1 MKHRLF
7 ANSAA
12 VAALGLALLAGCS
25 GHGSGTP
32 VLPGVD
38 MSQIKPV
45 SVSPASIKVAPMTT
59 ASGGPM
65 ASVKPD
71 LALNALGYTQIP
83 GAATQ
88 AVASPDGT
96 LWVLS
101 TQPAGP
107 DKYIYHYVKGVWTN
121 VPGQATQMA
130 AAPDGSLYVINSA
143 GGTYHYTYGHA
154 SPGWTAL
161 GGGAQAIAVGYTGGN
176 TAANPTSI
184 ETYVI
189 SNAGAGADRGI
200 WQNKAG
206 VWTQLSGQGSSLASS
221 SDFGSYLTPNGTV
234 SPGGIYVLNAAG
246 GIYYANITGSTASYV
261 NIPGAASALAPTT
274 GGGLFAL
281 SAPASPSG
289 TALYYYNYATNTWIA
304 PGGTGVSVSSDGAR
318 LYVVNSAGA
327 IYTAPVT
334 PVAQS
339 TPNAILPNKDFISTN
354 TGNPHYWGASAPAN
368 AFGFPVQ
375 SGYSGDGRTVAIII
389 DAVPNQSDMTQYLN
403 FFQINRTGQIS
414 FRPVDGGGPIDDAS
428 GGEATL
434 DAETIAGTAPG
445 ANVIVYDI
453 PDLSN
458 AHIVDAY
465 NAVLSDGRAQILN
478 LSFGGCEYTGSVTV
492 EHPIFNSMNAA
503 GIAVSVASG
512 DTGNACYFNG
522 TSFPYGAQ
530 SPASD
535 PNVIAVGGT
544 NTDSANATILT
555 NAIWNDCATATQG
568 QNCMSGG
575 GVSTLFATPSYQ
587 TGLAGAS
594 QTGRNV
600 PDIALPGNNA
610 IVRLANAYYLIGGTS
625 WSAPLN
631 AGMLAG
637 IYQYCNTLAIP
648 NATKMYYNTFAASG
662 YASFSDVTVGND
674 SYFLLAPSY
683 SAAPGFDNVG
693 GIGQPNG
700 MAIATHIC
708 PGHVLSPLAG
718 GARAAAT
725 VARMPAEARLYDNL
739 HDLRNLPG
747 LDDLGVRSPGAPT
760 RVGILLRATP
770 TLHADEATLVATL
783 QAAGFTVVQRFPN
796 AMLVDVE
803 APAST
808 VARYF
813 ATSFHD
819 YAQGRFGTRFANTT
833 ALTIPAAI
841 APYVQGIVSD
851 SLVTASH
858 GPLHLKPVF

>member
-1 MKHRLF
+1 MKPASIF
-7 ANSAA
+7 NSSAA
-12 VAALGLALLAGCS
+12 ALICAVALAACG
-25 GHGSGTP
+25 GHGGGSNPLPNAGPQMSTP
-32 VLPGVD
+32 
-38 MSQIKPV
+38 K
-45 SVSPASIKVAPMTT
+45 SVSPARIAAP
-59 ASGGPM
+59 PM
-65 ASVKPD
+65 ATTSVQPASAMQTVKPD
-71 LALNALGYTQIP
+71 LALQALGYSQIP
-83 GAATQ
+83 GTATGV
-88 AVASPDGT
+88 AASPDGT
-96 LWVLS
+96 IWILS
-101 TQPAGP
+101 NGPAGP
-107 DKYIYHYVKGVWTN
+107 DKYIWHYTGGNWVN
-121 VPGQATQMA
+121 IPGLASQLAV
-130 AAPDGSLYVINSA
+130 APDGSLYAINSG
-143 GGTYHYTYGHA
+143 GGTYHYKNNA
-154 SPGWTAL
+154 WTGL
-161 GGGAQAIAVGYTGGN
+161 GGGAVGITVATNGAVLVLSNDGN
-176 TAANPTSI
+176 
-184 ETYVI
+184 
-189 SNAGAGADRGI
+189 ADHAI
-200 WQNKAG
+200 WQNVNN
-206 VWTQLSGQGSSLASS
+206 VWTQKPGAGTQLAASW
-221 SDFGSYLTPNGTV
+221 DWGTYTV
-234 SPGGIYVLNAAG
+234 PGGTISPGGFYIINSIGAIYYENTSGTFATLPGSAASIAPTTAGGVFALGYPANAGGTALFYNNLATGSWSAQGGSGVSLSSNTQALYIIGGAG
-246 GIYYANITGSTASYV
+246 GIYK
-261 NIPGAASALAPTT
+261 
-274 GGGLFAL
+274 
-281 SAPASPSG
+281 
-289 TALYYYNYATNTWIA
+289 
-304 PGGTGVSVSSDGAR
+304 
-318 LYVVNSAGA
+318 
-327 IYTAPVT
+327 APVN
-334 PVAQS
+334 PVAQG
-339 TPNAILPNKDFISTN
+339 TPNAILPNKDFVSSS

-389 DAVPNQSDMTQYLN
+389 DAVPSQTDMAQYLS

-414 FRPVDGGGPIDDAS
+414 FRPVDGGGAIDTLS

-445 ANVIVYDI
+445 ANVIIYDI

-458 AHIVDAY
+458 THIVDAY

-478 LSFGGCEYTGSVTV
+478 LSFGGCEYAGSLSI

-522 TSFPYGAQ
+522 TSFPYGVQ

-555 NAIWNDCATATQG
+555 NAIWNDCATSTQG

-600 PDIALPGNNA
+600 PDIAFPGNNA
-610 IVRLANAYYLIGGTS
+610 LIRLAAGYYVIGGTS

-637 IYQYCNTLAIP
+637 IYQYCNTLSIP
-648 NATKMYYNTFAASG
+648 NATKMYYNTFATTG
-662 YASFSDVTVGND
+662 YGAGAFSDVTVGND
-674 SYFLLAPSY
+674 SYFALTPSY
-683 SAAPGFDNVG
+683 SAAAGFDNVG

-700 MAIATHIC
+700 MSIATHIC

-718 GARAAAT
+718 DVRAAAV

-739 HDLRNLPG
+739 HDLRDVPG
-747 LDDLGVRSPGAPT
+747 LTDLGARSPGAPT
-760 RVGILLRATP
+760 RIGILLRTTS

-796 AMLVDVE
+796 AMVVDVE

-819 YAQGRFGTRFANTT
+819 YAQVQHGTRFANTT
-833 ALTIPAAI
+833 ALTIPASI
-841 APYVQGIVSD
+841 APYVQGIISD

-858 GPLHLKPVF
+858 GPLNLRPAF